1 MIIFSGL
8 EDPKDSIVSVCEN
21 GEAFCNSPN
30 KIRCDLFT
38 CSKLN
43 VDTATVTSMLK
54 SRVYMEELNVD
65 NCFLVL
71 NDWVAANPQEKD
83 TEVSLKCTD
92 DDQEFSFGFDVK
104 QIDLV
109 CTLE

>member
-1 MIIFSGL
+1 MIFLLLTKINNCLIFSLMTFSGL

-21 GEAFCNSPN
+21 GEAFCNPPN

-54 SRVYMEELNVD
+54 SRVYLEELG
-65 NCFLVL
+65 
-71 NDWVAANPQEKD
+71 
-83 TEVSLKCTD
+83 TEL
-92 DDQEFSFGFDVK
+92 
-104 QIDLV
+104 
-109 CTLE
+109 

>member
-1 MIIFSGL
+1 ML
-8 EDPKDSIVSVCEN
+8 TIV
-21 GEAFCNSPN
+21 F
-30 KIRCDLFT
+30 D
-38 CSKLN
+38 
-43 VDTATVTSMLK
+43 
-54 SRVYMEELNVD
+54 
-65 NCFLVL
+65 LVL
-71 NDWVAANPQEKD
+71 NDWIAADPQEKD